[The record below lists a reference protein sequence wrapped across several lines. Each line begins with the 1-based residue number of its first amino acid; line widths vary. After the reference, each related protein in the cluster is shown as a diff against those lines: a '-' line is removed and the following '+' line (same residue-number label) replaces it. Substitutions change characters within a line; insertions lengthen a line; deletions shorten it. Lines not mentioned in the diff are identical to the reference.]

1 MLVIFLQED
10 LNKSNEL
17 ASLYAIWNQYIPKN
31 ITLYN
36 ATRIKATIYLYV
48 LAAFKFTSNN

>member
-31 ITLYN
+31 ITVYN

-48 LAAFKFTSNN
+48 RTSCIQIYQ